1 MDFADTRKAYDLS
14 EDKNLKKYI
23 EDALSGKLPKKS
35 FYKINEVIPIRLAKD
50 IERLV
55 GFSVKE
61 FGNEISPN
69 HIKHVIDRHGKN
81 GKVDH
86 SMKNISDFAR
96 IGYIIEKYDCVI
108 KGDIN
113 KEYRNRDG
121 TPSNNIVLQK
131 KIADNYY
138 YVVEAVPDANKKILH
153 VVSAHINKNDTFP
166 VVGNAI
172 SPNPDVR
179 NEPQSNVSFD
189 NIVS

>member
-1 MDFADTRKAYDLS
+1 MDFTDTWKAYDLS
-14 EDKNLKKYI
+14 EDVNLKKYI

-35 FYKINEVIPIRLAKD
+35 FYKINEIIPQRLAKD
-50 IERLV
+50 IERLI
-55 GFSVKE
+55 GFSVKD

-69 HIKHVIDRHGKN
+69 HIKHINDRHGES
-81 GKVDH
+81 GKADH
-86 SMKNISDFAR
+86 SMKDISNFAR
-96 IGYIIEKYDCVI
+96 IGYIIENYDRVI

-113 KEYRNRDG
+113 REYRNKDG
-121 TPSNNIVLQK
+121 SPSHNIVLQK

-166 VVGNAI
+166 VVDNAI
-172 SPNPDVR
+172 SPTPDVP